1 MEHRF
6 LTVDDGITLHY
17 IAAGSGP
24 NTIIFVHGWC
34 SNANHFSSQLT
45 HFSRIS
51 RVIAIDRRG
60 HGESEVPSSG
70 YDASRHSQDLLAILE
85 HENVQS
91 AVIVGH
97 AGGCPSVLTFATQQP
112 QLCRALV
119 LLDTRISA
127 HVDLEGS
134 GKQSPLAQMIT
145 SIDDDEVFARIYR
158 GFVSNRNP
166 ELQNTVVR
174 DAMAVPRSVAQQ
186 DLASIA
192 IDTVA
197 LARSVQ
203 CPVLWL
209 TADEPDNVVLSSTF
223 ADIRF
228 QQCTESGHFVQLEA
242 AEEVNKS
249 IEEFLV
255 EIGLQLTTDSEIREL
270 GNPR

>member
-6 LTVDDGITLHY
+6 LTVDDGTTLHY

-24 NTIIFVHGWC
+24 STIAFVHGWC

-45 HFSRIS
+45 YFSGNS

-60 HGESEVPSSG
+60 HGASDAPSSG
-70 YDASRHSQDLLAILE
+70 YDANRHSQDLLAIFR

-112 QLCRALV
+112 HLCQALV

-145 SIDDDEVFARIYR
+145 SIEDDETFERIYR

-166 ELQNTVVR
+166 ELQNMVLR
-174 DAMAVPRSVAQQ
+174 DALGVPRSVAQQ

-192 IDTVA
+192 IDTEA
-197 LARSVQ
+197 LARAVQ

-209 TADEPDNVVLSSTF
+209 TADEPDEVALSSTF

-242 AEEVNKS
+242 AEEVNKA
-249 IEEFLV
+249 IENFLV
-255 EIGLQLTTDSEIREL
+255 ELDL
-270 GNPR
+270 

>member
-24 NTIIFVHGWC
+24 NTIVFVHGWC
-34 SNANHFSSQLT
+34 SNANHFSSQLNY
-45 HFSRIS
+45 FSGNS

-60 HGESEVPSSG
+60 HGGSEVPSSG

-119 LLDTRISA
+119 LLDTRISELI
-127 HVDLEGS
+127 DLQGS
-134 GKQSPLAQMIT
+134 GKDSSLAEMIT
-145 SIDDDEVFARIYR
+145 SIDDDETFARIYR
-158 GFVSNRNP
+158 SFVSSRNP
-166 ELQNTVVR
+166 ELQNMVVR

-192 IDTVA
+192 IDTAA
-197 LARSVQ
+197 LARAVQ

-209 TADEPDNVVLSSTF
+209 TAEEPDEVALSSTF

-242 AEEVNKS
+242 AEEVNET
-249 IEEFLV
+249 IESFLV
-255 EIGLQLTTDSEIREL
+255 ELDR
-270 GNPR
+270 